1 MQKLMCTG
9 RVTRDLELR
18 YSQNNEAIVIIPVAI
33 LNNNKEAKPL
43 FLDFIVYG
51 NVAKQHAQYLGKGSL
66 VNIEGHIYQT
76 VRENNGKKVRNNN
89 YYADKIEYLSMKKA
103 EQQNVEL
110 EQKEEPQVQDDPF
123 ASFGEEIVINPEDL
137 PF

>member
-18 YSQNNEAIVIIPVAI
+18 YSQNNEPIIIIPVAV

-43 FLDFIVYG
+43 FLDFFVYG

-76 VRENNGKKVRNNN
+76 VKENNGKKVRNNN

-103 EQQNVEL
+103 EQQNVEV

-123 ASFGEEIVINPEDL
+123 KEFGEEIVINPEDL

>member
-1 MQKLMCTG
+1 MQKLICTG
-9 RVTRDLELR
+9 RVTRDLELK
-18 YSQNNEAIVIIPVAI
+18 YSQNNEPVVIIPVAV
-33 LNNNKEAKPL
+33 LNNNREAKSL

-76 VRENNGKKVRNNN
+76 VKENNGKKIRSNS
-89 YYADKIEYLSMKKA
+89 YYADKIEYLSMKKSA
-103 EQQNVEL
+103 EKTVENSDNYT
-110 EQKEEPQVQDDPF
+110 EDPF
-123 ASFGEEIVINPEDL
+123 KNFGEEIEIRDEDL